1 MRKYTLA
8 WSVLVLLFFALPA
21 LAINSQP
28 VSKPVVDPNKIFE
41 CEGPPTLDGSA
52 SYDIDGSIASF
63 DWYLGKILYASGK
76 TVKVTSDIAN
86 HAGSYVF
93 TLKVTDNG
101 QASDS
106 RDVILT
112 VMGNPMP
119 HIDNLKYAAISGNGI
134 KKRNFLTAG
143 DVFQLEAVRGASNH
157 GETYVWKYDQGIFQK
172 IGDGNRV
179 SFKVISD
186 SIQSSPKIGVS
197 AFNACSI
204 ESNWMEIEIPIMS
217 LSQNSLPKPSIELPS
232 EVYEGKRFTVLSAGS
247 TSGQDH
253 DEEGDSIVS
262 WRWEITTYKGS
273 VILRSTARN
282 PQFTIGDSGIFTAH
296 LWVTDSFGKIGYEN
310 LSFPVVEAQN
320 DPSVADASATSK
332 TAVLGQNFTLNASR
346 SWDPD
351 GRAGDAIKRYE
362 WFDLTYDEKLCGSE
376 KPICIVV
383 FTRPGEHKIRLKVFD
398 AGIMG
403 EGIIYDMIINVVSSS
418 SQTPSQSAAQVNN
431 SAPNKISAGTL
442 PTSGVKETPIDPQEV
457 LRRSK
462 TKQTE
467 EFPTGAKP
475 APGLEAIAAIVAI
488 IVIAR
493 KMKN

>member
-1 MRKYTLA
+1 MP
-8 WSVLVLLFFALPA
+8 V

-76 TVKVTSDIAN
+76 NVKVTSDIAN

-106 RDVILT
+106 RDVIFT

-119 HIDNLKYAAISGNGI
+119 HIDNLKYAAISGSEI
-134 KKRNFLTAG
+134 KKRNFLMAG

-157 GETYVWKYDQGIFQK
+157 GETYVWKYDQGIFQR
-172 IGDGNRV
+172 ISDGNRV

-204 ESNWMEIEIPIMS
+204 ESNRMEIEIPIRS
-217 LSQNSLPKPSIELPS
+217 LGQNSLPKSSIELPP
-232 EVYEGKRFTVLSAGS
+232 EVYEGKRFTASSTGS
-247 TSGQDH
+247 TSGQDY
-253 DEEGDSIVS
+253 DEEGDSIVN
-262 WRWEITTYKGS
+262 WRWEITAYEGN
-273 VILRSTARN
+273 VILRSTAKN
-282 PQFTIGDSGIFTAH
+282 PQFTIGNSGVFTAH
-296 LWVTDSFGKIGYEN
+296 LWVTDSFGKVGYGN
-310 LSFPVVEAQN
+310 LSFPVIEAQN
-320 DPSVADASATSK
+320 DPSVADATATAK
-332 TAVLGQNFTLNASR
+332 TAILGQNVTLNATRSR
-346 SWDPD
+346 DPD
-351 GRAGDAIKRYE
+351 GRARDAIKRYE
-362 WFDLTYDEKLCGSE
+362 WFDLTYDEKLCSSE
-376 KPICIVV
+376 KPTCIVV
-383 FTRPGEHKIRLKVFD
+383 FTRPGAHKIRLKVFD
-398 AGIMG
+398 AGILG
-403 EGIIYDMIINVVSSS
+403 EGIISDIIINVVSSLP
-418 SQTPSQSAAQVNN
+418 QAPSQPVAQVNN
-431 SAPNKISAGTL
+431 APNKISAGTL

-462 TKQTE
+462 AKQTE

-475 APGLEAIAAIVAI
+475 APGMEAIAAIVTIMA
-488 IVIAR
+488 IAR